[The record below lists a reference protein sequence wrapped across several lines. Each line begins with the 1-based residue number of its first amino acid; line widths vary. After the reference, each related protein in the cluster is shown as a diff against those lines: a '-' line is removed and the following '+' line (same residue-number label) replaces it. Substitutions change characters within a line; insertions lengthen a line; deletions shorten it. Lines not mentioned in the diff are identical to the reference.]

1 MSRGDVGISDI
12 GIGQEFGMVAI
23 SNRSIRMC
31 FAIAGMVVI
40 TSSALGQDEEKPP
53 TLLRRIGQAVG
64 QMLSGE
70 HLQRINMVQEQ
81 AFEAPLA
88 PAMVAGPQGQP
99 SEKDREIFKTRTE
112 GYTNAFRRWLIEVCE
127 LTAEQQTQFDEGVK
141 AELEAIQTAY
151 AKETDVNRQH
161 AAMGDTYP
169 LIFPIKGERTV
180 KIDRALKKFLDA
192 NILTDV
198 QKQKLDAAI
207 KERSEWQA
215 EQFRTLILQ
224 LLDSQLYFSG
234 EQRAQLNDTLKVTGK
249 IKHPLY
255 TFQPQS
261 YYLPYESIET
271 LVPSAFRSGNLEKPQ
286 QQRLKDLGGANDN
299 SNMIFQSNEGPEGWE
314 RTIKDASERYRK
326 MLILA
331 AEVRIAWYRR
341 ELSLSEAD
349 VAKLQIAA
357 KGATISEI
365 TTWKEQAQNTIDQMV
380 QQMAR
385 FGGNFAFG
393 TQTLSAQS
401 LDSSDIW
408 QQAIEKIAGA
418 NVVEARTANERN
430 IMAGEVAALLDQEL
444 WILPSERQKVID
456 AIAPTMPAKFSS
468 IQYSEYFRD
477 MVLICHPLCKLSEE
491 QKKAT
496 FSEPQ
501 VAVFDLLA
509 KHFRYKAEN
518 GYAEFS
524 LRNQG
529 TFHLTLSR

>member
-1 MSRGDVGISDI
+1 
-12 GIGQEFGMVAI
+12 MVAI

-40 TSSALGQDEEKPP
+40 TSSARGQDEEKPP
-53 TLLRRIGQAVG
+53 TLLRKLGQAVG
-64 QMLSGE
+64 QILGGE
-70 HLQRINMVQEQ
+70 RPQPAAVMQQQEF
-81 AFEAPLA
+81 AVGLAAP
-88 PAMVAGPQGQP
+88 MVAGPQGQP
-99 SEKDREIFKTRTE
+99 SEKDREEFKARTE
-112 GYTNAFRRWLIEVCE
+112 GYTNAFRRWLFEVCE
-127 LTAEQQTQFDEGVK
+127 LTAEQQAQFDEGIK
-141 AELEAIQTAY
+141 AELEAIQKAY
-151 AKETDVNRQH
+151 SEETDVNRQH

-169 LIFPIKGERTV
+169 LIFPIKGERTA

-192 NILTDV
+192 KILTDV
-198 QKQKLDAAI
+198 QKQKFDAAM
-207 KERSEWQA
+207 KERAAWQA
-215 EQFRTLILQ
+215 EQFRSLILQ
-224 LLDSQLYFSG
+224 LLDSQLYFSS
-234 EQRAQLNDTLKVTGK
+234 EQRSQLNETLKETNK
-249 IKHPLY
+249 IRHPLY

-261 YYLPYESIET
+261 YYLPYESIDT
-271 LVPSAFRSGNLEKPQ
+271 LVPTAFRTGALEKPQ

-341 ELSLSEAD
+341 ELKLSDAD
-349 VAKLQIAA
+349 VTALQIAA

-393 TQTLSAQS
+393 TQTLSAQT

-418 NVVEARTANERN
+418 KIVEARTSNERN
-430 IMAGEVAALLDQEL
+430 IMAAEVAALLDQEL
-444 WILPSERQKVID
+444 WLLPAERQKVID
-456 AIAPTMPAKFSS
+456 AIAPTLPAKFSS

-501 VAVFDLLA
+501 IAVFDLLA
-509 KHFRYKAEN
+509 KHFRYRAEN